1 MTCSPAADTAAAPA
15 LERPAA
21 PCPSGPAAVRVRR
34 LRLAYLVSH
43 PIQYQAPL
51 LRLIARE
58 PSLDLTVLYG
68 SGFSVR
74 SYRDEGFRTDVL
86 WDQPLLEGYPHE
98 FLRALRDT
106 GTEGVFTPVSRSL
119 MARLRHGRFDALW
132 VHGYATVNQLQAIVA
147 AWLLGIP
154 VLLRSDST
162 LRDRPR
168 GRLKRITRA
177 LFFAALRPMIAGVLV
192 SGSWNRAYWQKMLGP
207 GTPLTLL
214 PYAVDND
221 WFQQQSL
228 NADTASLRAQLGLDP
243 DRLVILFASKLQ
255 ARKHCDDLIE
265 AYRRYLAD
273 SAPQP
278 EPYLLIAGDGEE
290 RARLERQASETGLQ
304 GIRFCGFQN
313 QSRLPGLFALADVFV
328 LPARHE
334 PWGLV
339 VNEAMNAA
347 CPVILSDDVG
357 CHPDLVTNGIEGFVY
372 PVRDLPALATALR
385 TILEDHDW
393 RGDMGRA
400 ALARIRRWSFQQDL
414 EGLRTALASLS
425 RTEGER

>member
-1 MTCSPAADTAAAPA
+1 MTAEKLTEPWPRDTAAPPA
-15 LERPAA
+15 
-21 PCPSGPAAVRVRR
+21 RR

-68 SGFSVR
+68 SDFSAR
-74 SYRDEGFRTDVL
+74 SYRDEGFATDVL
-86 WDQPLLEGYPHE
+86 WDQPLLTGYTHE
-98 FLRALRDT
+98 FLPALRDA
-106 GTEGVFTPVSRSL
+106 GTEGIFTPVSRSL

-168 GRLKRITRA
+168 GRLKRVAKSI
-177 LFFAALRPMIAGVLV
+177 FFATIRPMIAGVLV

-221 WFQQQSL
+221 WFQQQSQM
-228 NADTASLRAQLGLDP
+228 ADTATLRAQLGLEP
-243 DRLVILFASKLQ
+243 GRLIILFASKLQ
-255 ARKHCDDLIE
+255 TRKHCDDLIE

-290 RARLERQASETGLQ
+290 RSRLERQAAGTGLQ

-313 QSRLPGLFALADVFV
+313 ESRLPGLFALADVFV

-339 VNEAMNAA
+339 VNEAMNAG

-385 TILEDHDW
+385 TILEDPEW
-393 RGDMGRA
+393 RADMREA

-414 EGLRTALASLS
+414 DGLLTALAAL
-425 RTEGER
+425 RRPEGDR